1 MTKKIGTGTYVF
13 QNPVE
18 VCAFASIVGQKEK
31 EGPLGKYFTKYS
43 YDEYFKQDSFEKA
56 ESFMQKEVLNDVIQ
70 KEQISPQ
77 DIDFIFA
84 GDLLNQCAGSNFSVR
99 DTPVQFF
106 GLYGACSTMAEGTI
120 LAAMT
125 IDGDFA
131 GRAIALTSSH
141 FCSAERQFRF
151 PLEYGSQRTPSSQWT
166 VTGSGCVMLSKSQN
180 KANPHIKD
188 CCPGVVCDM
197 GVTDMNNMGAA
208 MAPAA
213 ALTIKRYFDDTK
225 TKPSDYDLIVTGDL
239 GCEGKEMLRILL
251 KKDGISFGKEYDDCG
266 TMIYDCENQDVH
278 SGGSGCGC
286 SASVLTAYILPNMI
300 KKKYKEVLFITT
312 GALMNPNTSLQG
324 ESIPGIAHLVH
335 FSMNKGVN

>member
-1 MTKKIGTGTYVF
+1 MTKKIGTGTYKF
-13 QNPVE
+13 QTPVE
-18 VCAFASIVGQKEK
+18 VSAFSSIVGQKEK
-31 EGPLGKYFTKYS
+31 EGPLGKYFHKYS
-43 YDEYFKQDSFEKA
+43 NDEYFKQDSFEKA

-70 KEQISPQ
+70 QEKISPQ
-77 DIDFIFA
+77 DIEFIFA

-125 IDGDFA
+125 VDGGFA
-131 GRAIALTSSH
+131 NRAIALTSSH

-151 PLEYGSQRTPSSQWT
+151 PLEYGNQRTPTSQWT
-166 VTGSGCVMLSKSQN
+166 VTGSGCVMLSKENDAN
-180 KANPHIKD
+180 KPKIKD

-197 GVTDMNNMGAA
+197 GITDMNNMGAA

-213 ALTIKRYFDDTK
+213 ALTLKRYLDDTK
-225 TKPSDYDLIVTGDL
+225 TKPEDYDLIVTGDL
-239 GCEGKEMLRILL
+239 GSQGKELLRILL
-251 KKDGISFGKEYDDCG
+251 KKDGITLGKEYDDCG
-266 TMIYDCENQDVH
+266 TMIYDCEKQDVH
-278 SGGSGCGC
+278 AGGSGCGC
-286 SASVLTAYILPNMI
+286 SASVLTGYILPKMMQMR
-300 KKKYKEVLFITT
+300 YKEVLFMTT

-335 FSMNKGVN
+335 FSMN

>member
-1 MTKKIGTGTYVF
+1 MTKKIGSGTYVF
-13 QNPVE
+13 QEPIE
-18 VCAFASIVGQKEK
+18 VAAFAAIVGQKEK

-43 YDEYFKQDSFEKA
+43 YDEYFKQESFEKA

-70 KEQISPQ
+70 KEQINPQ
-77 DIDFIFA
+77 DVDFIFA

-125 IDGDFA
+125 IDGGFA
-131 GRAIALTSSH
+131 QRAIALTSSH

-166 VTGSGCVMLSKSQN
+166 VTGSGCVLLSKLKDQN
-180 KANPHIKD
+180 APKIID

-197 GVTDMNNMGAA
+197 GITDMNNMGAA

-213 ALTIKRYFDDTK
+213 ALTIRRYFEDTK
-225 TKPSDYDLIVTGDL
+225 TLPKDYDLIVTGDL
-239 GCEGKEMLRILL
+239 GTEGKEMLKILL
-251 KKDGISFGKEYDDCG
+251 KKDGISFGKEYNDCG
-266 TMIYDCENQDVH
+266 TMIYDIEKQDVH

-286 SASVLTAYILPNMI
+286 SASVLTGYILPQMVR
-300 KKKYKEVLFITT
+300 KKFKNILFITT

-335 FSMNKGVN
+335 FAVN

>member
-1 MTKKIGTGTYVF
+1 MTKKIGSGTYVF
-13 QNPVE
+13 SSPLE
-18 VCAFASIVGQKEK
+18 VSAFSSIVGQKEK
-31 EGPLGKYFTKYS
+31 EGPLSNYFHKYS
-43 YDEYFKQDSFEKA
+43 NDEYFKQKSYEKA

-70 KEQISPQ
+70 QEKISPQ
-77 DIDFIFA
+77 DIEFIFA

-125 IDGDFA
+125 IDGGFA
-131 GRAIALTSSH
+131 NRAIALTSSH

-151 PLEYGSQRTPSSQWT
+151 PLEYGNQRTPTSQWT
-166 VTGSGCVMLSKSQN
+166 VTGSGCIMLSSENNEN
-180 KANPHIKD
+180 KPKIKD
-188 CCPGVVCDM
+188 CCPGVICDM
-197 GVTDMNNMGAA
+197 GITDMNNMGAA

-213 ALTIKRYFDDTK
+213 ALTLKRYFDDTK
-225 TKPSDYDLIVTGDL
+225 TKPEEYDMIVTGDL
-239 GCEGKEMLRILL
+239 GTQGKELLRILL
-251 KKDGISFGKEYDDCG
+251 KKDGITLGKEYNDCG
-266 TMIYDCENQDVH
+266 TMIYDCEKQDVH

-286 SASVLTAYILPNMI
+286 SAAVLTGYILPKMI
-300 KKKYKEVLFITT
+300 QRKYKEVLFITT

-335 FSMNKGVN
+335 FSIN

>member
-18 VCAFASIVGQKEK
+18 VSAFASIVGQKEK
-31 EGPLGKYFTKYS
+31 EGPLGKYFSKYS

-125 IDGDFA
+125 IDGGFA
-131 GRAIALTSSH
+131 ERAIALTSSH

-166 VTGSGCVMLSKSQN
+166 VTGSGCVMLSKSKN
-180 KANPHIKD
+180 KENPHIKD

-213 ALTIKRYFDDTK
+213 ALTIRRYFDDTK
-225 TKPSDYDLIVTGDL
+225 TKPEDYDLIVTGDL
-239 GCEGKEMLRILL
+239 GKEGKEMLRILL

-266 TMIYDCENQDVH
+266 TMIYDCEAQDVH

-335 FSMNKGVN
+335 FSMN